1 MTTMLPKE
9 SSRLQHVDPLPPFR
23 GVRASD
29 VLEQSPEALAALV
42 HRYQEETLCI
52 KRTTRIRRA
61 GPMATA
67 QVDLLPAP
75 GASLAEH
82 LSSQLRMGQHDDRLI
97 DLAEWIIWNLDPDG
111 YLREDLCRLAAMAG
125 ADVTEAERA
134 LVIVHSLDPTGV
146 GARSLEE
153 CLLLQLRA
161 QVDPD
166 PVALR
171 LVDGHLKA
179 LAEKRYDDIA
189 RALRQPTDRIMQALA
204 AIRRLEP
211 RPGRPFGD
219 PPAQTVRPEVAIE
232 KVGDDYRVVLRD
244 DDVARVRV
252 TQQGW
257 AEAAAETGETRRY
270 LGQRLQAASWLVTA
284 VERRRHTVRGVVQS
298 IVRRQPDFLEHGPAH
313 LRPLSLREVAADVGV
328 HESTVSRA
336 VAHRYVD
343 TPHGVFALRSFFSNR
358 LPGDP
363 AGIVSSL
370 AARQRMR
377 EIVAAEDPA
386 CPLADGEIAG
396 ALAAAGVR
404 IARRTVVKYRDL
416 LGIATAPTRRCLTA

>member
-1 MTTMLPKE
+1 MTTMLTKE
-9 SSRLQHVDPLPPFR
+9 SRLQRLDARPPFR
-23 GVRASD
+23 GVAASD
-29 VLEQSPEALAALV
+29 VLEQSPEELAALV
-42 HRYQEETLCI
+42 HRYQDETLCI
-52 KRTTRIRRA
+52 KRTTRFRRA
-61 GPMATA
+61 GPVTTA

-82 LSSQLRMGQHDDRLI
+82 LSRQLCMGQHGARLL

-111 YLREDLCRLAAMAG
+111 YLREDLYRLAAVAG
-125 ADVTEAERA
+125 ADATEGERA
-134 LVIVHSLDPTGV
+134 LVIVQSIDPTGV

-166 PVALR
+166 PVAMR

-179 LAEKRYDDIA
+179 LAEKRYDDLA

-219 PPAQTVRPEVAIE
+219 APAQTVRPEVAIE

-244 DDVARVRV
+244 DDVPRARVS
-252 TQQGW
+252 QQGW
-257 AEAAAETGETRRY
+257 AEAAAEKGEVRGY
-270 LGQRLQAASWLVTA
+270 LGQRLQAASWLATA
-284 VERRRHTVRGVVQS
+284 LERRRHTVRGVVQS

-313 LRPLSLREVAADVGV
+313 LRPLSLRQVAIDVGV

-363 AGIVSSL
+363 AGVVSSL
-370 AARQRMR
+370 AARQRIR

-386 CPLADGEIAG
+386 CPLADGKIAG
-396 ALAAAGVR
+396 ALAAVGIR

-416 LGIATAPTRRCLTA
+416 LGIAPALTRRSLTA